1 MIRQKLH
8 EAQDRLQRRREASV
22 QESGEPAA
30 RSFMKSTQ
38 VLAWYC
44 YINAPFAQ

>member
-8 EAQDRLQRRREASV
+8 EAQGGLQKRREASA
-22 QESGEPAA
+22 QEIGEPAA

-38 VLAWYC
+38 VVAWC
-44 YINAPFAQ
+44 CCIKGPFAQ